1 MTARSG
7 PGVVKETLP
16 NGLRVIIEPLRE
28 FSSVSIGLWVLAGS
42 RDEETSQSGICHLIE
57 HLAFKGTPRRSAKQI
72 ALEIDS
78 LGGSLNAFTSKEFT
92 SFYARVLGENLS
104 QSMDVLTDI
113 TLNSLFAA
121 EELAREKD
129 VVLQEISMVE
139 DTPDDLVHDL
149 HCQEFW
155 ADQGLGRPILGTRDS
170 LDLLSRDHILDFH
183 SNRYR
188 AGQMILTAS
197 GALEPE
203 LFMKEVSETL
213 GGLEMGQQPV
223 ARVETR
229 ATPGICVRTRP
240 IEQVHCCVG
249 FEGLAAEDERRY
261 VMYLLNTI
269 LGGGMSSRLFQ
280 KIREEYGLAYSV
292 YSYHSAYQN
301 TGIHTVY
308 CGTSIEGF
316 PQSVEIILEET
327 QRLAEEK
334 VLEVELATCKRQLKG
349 NLLLGLESTS
359 NRMNQLARN
368 EIYSGRHITP
378 EEIGEGIEAVTAE
391 DIRGLAA
398 ALFEKSNFAMTVIGP
413 VSEAR
418 VHEIVEPE

>member
-7 PGVVKETLP
+7 AGVVKDVLP

-28 FSSVSIGLWVLAGS
+28 FSSVSVGIWILAGS
-42 RDEETSQSGICHLIE
+42 RDEETGQSGISHLIE

-104 QSMDVLTDI
+104 QSMDVLADI

-129 VVLQEISMVE
+129 VILQEISMVE
-139 DTPDDLVHDL
+139 DTPDDLIHDL

-155 ADQGLGRPILGTRDS
+155 ADQGLGQPILGTPDS
-170 LDLLSRDHILDFH
+170 LMSVSRDHILDFH
-183 SNRYR
+183 ANRYR

-197 GALEPE
+197 GALEPDS
-203 LFMKEVSETL
+203 FMREVKDTF
-213 GGLEMGQQPV
+213 GKLEKGEQPV
-223 ARVETR
+223 PRISTR

-240 IEQVHCCVG
+240 VEQVHCCLG
-249 FEGLAAEDERRY
+249 YEGLAADDERRY

-308 CGTSIEGF
+308 CGTSVEGF
-316 PQSVEIILEET
+316 SQSVNIILEET
-327 QRLAEEK
+327 QRLTEEK
-334 VLEVELATCKRQLKG
+334 VLDVELTTCKRQLKG

-368 EIYSGRHITP
+368 EIYSGRHVTP

-391 DIRGLAA
+391 NIRDLAST
-398 ALFEKSNFAMTVIGP
+398 LFQKRNFALTVIGP
-413 VSEAR
+413 VNEAQ
-418 VHEIVEPE
+418 VHEIVE